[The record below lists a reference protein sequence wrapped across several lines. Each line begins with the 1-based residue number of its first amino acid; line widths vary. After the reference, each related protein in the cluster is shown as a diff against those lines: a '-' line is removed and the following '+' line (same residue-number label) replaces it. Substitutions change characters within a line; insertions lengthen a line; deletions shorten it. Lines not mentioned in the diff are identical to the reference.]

1 MRGHGAGG
9 SRTVHCASRG
19 KLQLGSRVAVAAA
32 LVAAAPGAATLG
44 AAAVATIAFA
54 VSSLDQRLLSSLEDY
69 FAQLNPNL

>member
-1 MRGHGAGG
+1 M
-9 SRTVHCASRG
+9 
-19 KLQLGSRVAVAAA
+19 AAA